1 MDGLTYDELDLTG
14 EKSVADQWILTRLNE
29 TIESVT
35 QLADKYEFGEVGRH
49 LYNFIWDDFC
59 DWYIEMAKLPLYGED
74 EAAKKTTRSI
84 LAYVLDQ
91 TMRLLHPFMPFL
103 TEEIWQHL
111 PHEGESITVAA
122 WPEVKPELSND
133 QASADM
139 KLLVELIRSVRN
151 IRSEVNTPMSKQV
164 ELYIKASTSDVQ
176 ERLEK
181 NRSYIE
187 RFTNP
192 SVLEIGTEVPASDKA
207 MTAVI
212 SGAEL
217 ILPLEGLINLD
228 EEIARLQK
236 ELDKLTKE
244 VERVQ
249 KKLGNEGFMKK
260 APESVVEEERAKER
274 DYVAKREAVQKR
286 IEELKV

>member
-1 MDGLTYDELDLTG
+1 
-14 EKSVADQWILTRLNE
+14 
-29 TIESVT
+29 
-35 QLADKYEFGEVGRH
+35 
-49 LYNFIWDDFC
+49 YNFIWDDFC

-111 PHEGESITVAA
+111 PHQGESITVSQWPVVVPEHTDTEAA
-122 WPEVKPELSND
+122 
-133 QASADM
+133 ADM

-164 ELYIKASTSDVQ
+164 ELYIKTSTD
-176 ERLEK
+176 EIAARLEA
-181 NRSYIE
+181 NRSYVE

-192 SVLEIGTEVPASDKA
+192 SVLKIGTDIEAVDKA
-207 MTAVI
+207 MTAVV
-212 SGAEL
+212 SGAEV
-217 ILPLEGLINLD
+217 ILPLEGLINID

-236 ELDKLTKE
+236 EFDKLTKE

-260 APESVVEEERAKER
+260 APAHVIDEEREK
-274 DYVAKREAVQKR
+274 
-286 IEELKV
+286 